1 MKQKI
6 SIMVFLGIMSS
17 ISLVIAHEFWLFPS
31 EFFSKKGEKIPVSI
45 NVGEDYVGDRWGG
58 GSRRVQRLRLIKKI

>member
-1 MKQKI
+1 
-6 SIMVFLGIMSS
+6 MVFLGIMSS

-58 GSRRVQRLRLIKKI
+58 SSRRVQRLRLIKKI